1 MNEGR
6 SFDVA
11 ASEIEGLS
19 PKESLRGVVERA
31 RASGLLAPELDPER
45 LKRLLAGYRARS
57 AAYRAYR
64 PVVYPGRISFFRAG
78 ASAGD
83 AARQQLHEEMARGW
97 SQLAAEPI
105 AVCGVEGSH
114 VLMFKEPVVR
124 AVAEKL
130 RGAVDGVLA
139 GEYECC

>member
-1 MNEGR
+1 
-6 SFDVA
+6 
-11 ASEIEGLS
+11 
-19 PKESLRGVVERA
+19 A
-31 RASGLLAPELDPER
+31 RAAGLLPSELDLER

-64 PVVYPGRISFFRAG
+64 PAVYPGRISLFRAA

-83 AARQQLHEEMARGW
+83 ATRQQLHEEMARGW

-105 AVCGVEGSH
+105 AVCDVEGSH

-124 AVAEKL
+124 EVAEKL
-130 RGAVDGVLA
+130 HSAVGGALA
-139 GEYECC
+139 GETEGG